1 MGHLRSEEENNVSYQ
16 QLLGIPFKFRGRDR
30 SGTDCLG
37 LVWMYLRSRGIR
49 IPDGDGLPMDQDIQ
63 PDYLDRA
70 LDALSRSF
78 DSVAYPQA
86 NDIILMKLPGGYTH
100 MGVMVDE
107 ENMLHVLKDR
117 PSGLEPIEKYRR
129 RVVAI
134 FRPRVW
140 RLF

>member
-1 MGHLRSEEENNVSYQ
+1 MSYQ
-16 QLLGIPFKFRGRDR
+16 QFLGIPFKFRGRDR
-30 SGTDCLG
+30 TGTDCLG

-49 IPDGDGLPMDQDIQ
+49 IPDGDGLSMDQDLQ
-63 PDYLDRA
+63 PDYLERA
-70 LDALSRSF
+70 LEALSRSME
-78 DSVAYPQA
+78 SVAYPQA
-86 NDIILMKLPGGYTH
+86 NDIVLMKLPGGYTH

-107 ENMLHVLKDR
+107 ENMLHVLKDK

-134 FRPRVW
+134 FRPRTW